1 MKRSLFILAISL
13 VAIELF
19 ANEDFYVNSN
29 YQYNN
34 AMAYEGEVLILKDF
48 DPKKFPDFTRN
59 YKFFKDVS
67 FIDGIDSEN
76 AGWKNYYFDI
86 NSIEN
91 RKVSGVSPSRL
102 SGKRFYVRSVKRH
115 GNYEFTWIF
124 YLVNIDDDSD
134 QCKFIY
140 HGDADS
146 PMWPGDGWSM
156 FLFPFMVRKYGE
168 HLYGK
173 DKYISMC
180 QEYGETYIANI
191 TDTEIPKRKTK
202 NMLKDLFAESIQE
215 HRESSL
221 LVFAKRCFDDMIAL
235 FRAAL
240 HL

>member
-19 ANEDFYVNSN
+19 ANDDFNINSN

-34 AMAYEGEVLILKDF
+34 AMAYEGEVLIIKDYN
-48 DPKKFPDFTRN
+48 PEIFPEHCRY

-67 FIDGIDSEN
+67 FIDGKESEN
-76 AGWKNYYFDI
+76 ASWRNYHFDLDVPEDCTM
-86 NSIEN
+86 N
-91 RKVSGVSPSRL
+91 GVSPKWL
-102 SGKRFYVRSVKRH
+102 SGKRFYVHSVKRH

-124 YLVNIDDDSD
+124 YLVNIDDDMD

-146 PMWPGDGWSM
+146 PMWIGGGWSM
-156 FLFPFMVRKYGE
+156 YLFPFMVRKYGE

-180 QEYGETYIANI
+180 QEHGETYIANI
-191 TDTEIPKRKTK
+191 TDTEIPQRKVK
-202 NMLKDLFAESIQE
+202 GIFKEMFAESVQE
-215 HRESSL
+215 HRSNSL
-221 LVFAKRCFDDMIAL
+221 SFFIKRCFDDMIAL
-235 FRAAL
+235 FRAAFYL
-240 HL
+240 